1 MFICTS
7 PLKSPASASS
17 LFSHS
22 FMSLSIFLQKQKQ
35 EWVSRQR
42 RRQRNAA
49 WRQRNRAVL
58 CATQCCSVCSVSPTQ
73 WQKIVSADSLFQ
85 NIRAS
90 IFLYGQALVTTL
102 RKKNKS
108 FYIYFV
114 SQILCRETVVIIMF
128 VFVKAPP
135 ALN

>member
-102 RKKNKS
+102 RKKTK
-108 FYIYFV
+108 V
-114 SQILCRETVVIIMF
+114 STFILCHKSCVERQLYNYVCF
-128 VFVKAPP
+128 C
-135 ALN
+135 